1 MEFLCIRRDEI
12 REAKKPVRNSVKGT
26 KEPEPERAIKTR
38 MNMRHVVEEENVFNV
53 RNTFH
58 LAERFFA
65 PHIEFVK
72 MCFDFTWKWE
82 VYLFLCSF
90 AKYTYP
96 FCWIPNMNYPFL
108 SKRDKTFHLTL
119 KLCS

>member
-1 MEFLCIRRDEI
+1 MEFLWIRRDEI

-65 PHIEFVK
+65 PHIECVK
-72 MCFDFTWKWE
+72 TVF
-82 VYLFLCSF
+82 
-90 AKYTYP
+90 
-96 FCWIPNMNYPFL
+96 
-108 SKRDKTFHLTL
+108 
-119 KLCS
+119 